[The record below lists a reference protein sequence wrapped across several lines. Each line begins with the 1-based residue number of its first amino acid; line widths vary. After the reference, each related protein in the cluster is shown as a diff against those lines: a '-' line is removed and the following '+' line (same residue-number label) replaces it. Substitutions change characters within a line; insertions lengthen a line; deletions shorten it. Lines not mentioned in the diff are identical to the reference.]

1 MRNIIVLLVLS
12 CSALY
17 AKETA
22 TYDMILWGDK
32 VGKMLVTHDVAAD
45 GTETYYMETHSRAKV
60 LWIDKDVST
69 WLTSIYKNG
78 KLISSTDKE
87 IENGKI
93 TRWTNVK
100 FNGTNYT
107 VEGSGGK
114 RTFTEAPVFSILT
127 LYFKPVAGITRIFH
141 EGEGTFCE
149 LKNTEPGTYEFKGE
163 DARNVYHYVNGR
175 LNNMEF
181 HVSIATVKAVRTS

>member
-1 MRNIIVLLVLS
+1 MRNIILLLFLS
-12 CSALY
+12 CSALC
-17 AKETA
+17 AKETI
-22 TYDMILWGDK
+22 TFDMMLWGDK
-32 VGKMLVTHDVAAD
+32 VGKMIVTHDVAPD

-60 LWIDKDVST
+60 LWVDKDVST

-87 IENGKI
+87 IENGKT

-100 FNGTNYT
+100 WNGSYYT

-114 RTFTEAPVFSILT
+114 STFTEAPSSSILT
-127 LYFKPVAGITRIFH
+127 LYFKPVAGVKRIFH
-141 EGEGTFCE
+141 EGEGVFCE
-149 LKNTEPGTYEFKGE
+149 LENTDTDTYEFKGK

-175 LNNMEF
+175 LNHMEF